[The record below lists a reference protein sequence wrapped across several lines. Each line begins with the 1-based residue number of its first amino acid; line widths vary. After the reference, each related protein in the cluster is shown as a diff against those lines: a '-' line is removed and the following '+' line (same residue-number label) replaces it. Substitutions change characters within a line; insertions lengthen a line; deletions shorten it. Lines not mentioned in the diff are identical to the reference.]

1 MLPLSG
7 WSPIQSSLQL
17 CGLQWMADRLWWLT
31 VAGRFLPPNR
41 SRLARYK
48 YATHTSSPVTPQVKL
63 CMSSMFTASSA
74 VIALLLMTTGRA
86 LAQDLEQQG
95 NPGGCETLLERREW
109 SVIYL
114 WGSNSL
120 TLLCRRTLSDVEKSD
135 YINAVKCLQTLPSKD
150 PNLTAAKSRFDEF
163 HALHLQKADSVHVTV
178 CRVWIYTPFT

>member
-31 VAGRFLPPNR
+31 VAGRFLPPNG
-41 SRLARYK
+41 SRFTRYK
-48 YATHTSSPVTPQVKL
+48 YASHTSSPVTPRVKPRI
-63 CMSSMFTASSA
+63 SSMFTASSA

-86 LAQDLEQQG
+86 LAQDSEQQG

-114 WGSNSL
+114 WGFQ
-120 TLLCRRTLSDVEKSD
+120 LSDIIMQESVE
-135 YINAVKCLQTLPSKD
+135 
-150 PNLTAAKSRFDEF
+150 R
-163 HALHLQKADSVHVTV
+163 
-178 CRVWIYTPFT
+178 CREIRLYQRRQVPPDASFQRPQSHSGEVAI